1 MRCSFFSYHDV
12 AIQTHFFETVKEKY
26 SAETMNLYFTFE
38 DLGQPSDQVLTNVAW
53 WVLKKLGAK
62 RFVRIV

>member
-26 SAETMNLYFTFE
+26 SAETMNLYFVFE
-38 DLGQPSDQVLTNVAW
+38 DLGQPSDQVLTNAAW
-53 WVLKKLGAK
+53 
-62 RFVRIV
+62 